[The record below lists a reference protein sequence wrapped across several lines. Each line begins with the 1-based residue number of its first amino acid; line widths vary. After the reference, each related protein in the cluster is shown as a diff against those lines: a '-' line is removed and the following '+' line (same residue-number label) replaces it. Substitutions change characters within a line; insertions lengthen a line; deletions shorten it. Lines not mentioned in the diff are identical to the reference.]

1 MSHVVAAPLI
11 AVRASGEWRQLLA
24 GAPVPSGVKSDDLKR
39 LEREGYIKKVADE
52 LVDEREDQDSQ
63 GDVTPPA
70 KSGPGSGNAAWHD
83 YAKAVGVSVDES
95 AERGDIIKAIAA
107 AGKPTE

>member
-1 MSHVVAAPLI
+1 MSYVVTAPLI
-11 AVRASGEWRQLLA
+11 AVVVSGEWRQLLT
-24 GAPVPSGVKSDDLKR
+24 GATLPSGVKSGDLDR
-39 LEREGYIKKVADE
+39 LTREGYIRKV
-52 LVDEREDQDSQ
+52 EDAPAAEVEGEDTQ
-63 GDVTPPA
+63 GDAQPPA
-70 KSGPGSGNAAWHD
+70 KSGPGSGNAAWHN